1 VPSGNEVSVF
11 LNQGANTLSLTSSL
25 NPSSVGQPVTLT
37 ATVQP
42 SYPAAISGSVIFAD
56 GPDTLGTSQV
66 SSSGVSTLTTMFNVA
81 GTHPLTAVFSGS
93 STLVAGSAARL
104 SQQVNPVGAAV
115 TLTSSGNPTVFS
127 QAVTFTI
134 VVSGGGSATIPTGSI
149 DLLDGA
155 SIIFSGTLDGS
166 GKISLTTSSLSLGTH
181 TVTAK
186 YSGDSTYGPAS
197 SAALT
202 QTVNK
207 SNAAVNLSSALNPS
221 VFGQTVSFSISI
233 SASGGSG
240 IPTGTVTLDD
250 TGTLLGSAQV
260 NAAGSA
266 SFSRISLAAGSHFL
280 TARYSGDQNFGSG
293 VSSPLTQIV
302 SKADS
307 SLSLGSAPNPSS
319 VGQPVQLTATVAAVA
334 PGASFPT
341 GTVIFRDGPT
351 QIGSA
356 TVTNGKAS
364 FTISSL
370 PAGSHSI
377 NASYGGDSSFN
388 PSTASGAS
396 VVTQDVDRSSS
407 SITLSASPNPSN
419 FNQTVT
425 LTARFSTAGGVS
437 PTGLVSFS
445 DGITPLGSSALTGGV
460 ASIGVSSLS
469 VGSHGLVAN
478 YPGDAN
484 FAAASSNVYTQ
495 VVNKEATSILLTSS
509 MNPTTSASSI
519 ILNATV
525 VAAVGA
531 PSGSITLFDEALPI
545 STSQLDVSGKAS
557 FPVSKLRVGTHNF
570 TVRFSGNS
578 GFADSATTLKEEV
591 VDSHSIVTLTSSA
604 NPQNVGKP
612 VTFSARVGLALG
624 GVASAGIVTLT
635 DGGQVIGS
643 LPVKS
648 AITSFTT
655 KNLSAGQHH
664 IIASYQAGS
673 LPGPFDGVSSPL
685 LQIVNATPTGEKD
698 FSLKVRDSAAT
709 ISAGQTFMTLITL
722 TPLNGFTGSVRSIC
736 LGAPTGATCSLVP
749 SQADFRGKTPLNAR
763 LTITTT
769 GPEYGFH
776 GGGGHGTP
784 GTKKHFGT
792 ASLQAGLIPLG
803 LMGLCLL
810 PGMKRKGRGVAT
822 IAMLALSLTGC
833 GSDLG
838 ARARPQTP
846 PGHYTITVLSQS
858 GSITHSRTIQL
869 NVR

>member
-1 VPSGNEVSVF
+1 
-11 LNQGANTLSLTSSL
+11 
-25 NPSSVGQPVTLT
+25 
-37 ATVQP
+37 
-42 SYPAAISGSVIFAD
+42 
-56 GPDTLGTSQV
+56 
-66 SSSGVSTLTTMFNVA
+66 
-81 GTHPLTAVFSGS
+81 
-93 STLVAGSAARL
+93 
-104 SQQVNPVGAAV
+104 
-115 TLTSSGNPTVFS
+115 
-127 QAVTFTI
+127 
-134 VVSGGGSATIPTGSI
+134 
-149 DLLDGA
+149 
-155 SIIFSGTLDGS
+155 
-166 GKISLTTSSLSLGTH
+166 
-181 TVTAK
+181 
-186 YSGDSTYGPAS
+186 
-197 SAALT
+197 
-202 QTVNK
+202 
-207 SNAAVNLSSALNPS
+207 
-221 VFGQTVSFSISI
+221 
-233 SASGGSG
+233 
-240 IPTGTVTLDD
+240 
-250 TGTLLGSAQV
+250 
-260 NAAGSA
+260 
-266 SFSRISLAAGSHFL
+266 
-280 TARYSGDQNFGSG
+280 
-293 VSSPLTQIV
+293 
-302 SKADS
+302 
-307 SLSLGSAPNPSS
+307 
-319 VGQPVQLTATVAAVA
+319 
-334 PGASFPT
+334 
-341 GTVIFRDGPT
+341 
-351 QIGSA
+351 
-356 TVTNGKAS
+356 
-364 FTISSL
+364 
-370 PAGSHSI
+370 
-377 NASYGGDSSFN
+377 
-388 PSTASGAS
+388 
-396 VVTQDVDRSSS
+396 
-407 SITLSASPNPSN
+407 
-419 FNQTVT
+419 
-425 LTARFSTAGGVS
+425 
-437 PTGLVSFS
+437 
-445 DGITPLGSSALTGGV
+445 
-460 ASIGVSSLS
+460 
-469 VGSHGLVAN
+469 
-478 YPGDAN
+478 
-484 FAAASSNVYTQ
+484 
-495 VVNKEATSILLTSS
+495 
-509 MNPTTSASSI
+509 
-519 ILNATV
+519 
-525 VAAVGA
+525 
-531 PSGSITLFDEALPI
+531 
-545 STSQLDVSGKAS
+545 
-557 FPVSKLRVGTHNF
+557 
-570 TVRFSGNS
+570 
-578 GFADSATTLKEEV
+578 
-591 VDSHSIVTLTSSA
+591 LTSSA